1 MRFQFKG
8 REFRPFFVQ
17 KLGGVMAITSI
28 AQLQKAI
35 EARVQK
41 ALQLTQDEIYVVVKK
56 HLVAFYQAKD
66 FPHGSSE
73 GNSTWSNEPLYY
85 QRTNTFLESLIKTQV
100 VRVGNSLACSV
111 QLDEDY
117 LKYKY
122 PGNPDWPGNVPA
134 TGLDVATW
142 ANDPSHDHTHGYTVG
157 SRTGVAWW
165 SDAMEELGGRQ
176 GILGIMKK
184 NLKAV
189 GVPIK

>member
-1 MRFQFKG
+1 
-8 REFRPFFVQ
+8 
-17 KLGGVMAITSI
+17 MAITSI

-41 ALQLTQDEIYVVVKK
+41 ALQLTQNEIYAVVKK

-66 FPHGSSE
+66 FPHGWSE
-73 GNSTWSNEPLYY
+73 GNIEWTNVPAVY

-117 LKYKY
+117 LKYEY
-122 PGNPDWPGNVPA
+122 PGNPDWEGNVPA
-134 TGLDVATW
+134 TGLDVAIW
-142 ANDPSHDHTHGYTVG
+142 ANDSAHNFTHGYIVG

-165 SDAMEELGGRQ
+165 SDAMEELGGRI
-176 GILGIMKK
+176 GILNIMKK

-189 GVPIK
+189 GVPIR

>member
-1 MRFQFKG
+1 
-8 REFRPFFVQ
+8 
-17 KLGGVMAITSI
+17 MAITSI
-28 AQLQKAI
+28 AQLQKAV

-41 ALQLTQDEIYVVVKK
+41 ALQLTQNEIYAVVKK
-56 HLVAFYQAKD
+56 HIIAFYQAED
-66 FPHGSSE
+66 FRHGTE
-73 GNSTWSNEPLYY
+73 WNNVPKVY

-117 LKYKY
+117 LKYEY
-122 PGNPDWPGNVPA
+122 PGNPDWEGNVPA

-165 SDAMEELGGRQ
+165 NDAMEELGGRQ